1 MSTIVKEFEGRNEKE
16 AIDRAI
22 EELGLDRS
30 EIDFEIVEAK
40 RPGLLFRGGKVKIRV
55 HVSEEEVEAAV
66 QDGRLSSER
75 PLETQAPP
83 RRQSG
88 GPSGP
93 RRRRVGGNAER
104 PAAERQAPER
114 QAPARQAPAR
124 QAPIRQVDGS
134 GETPEEELDQD
145 AAEAALEAAVLRGEP
160 IARTPRPAAQ
170 GEALPHEAEIVDFVK
185 TLLGHMGFKAQVV
198 VGSREPN
205 RLGIDVETDKSAVLI
220 GKQGKTLEAFQFI
233 CNLAASRLGAEG
245 TRVIIDTQDYRS
257 RREHSLERM
266 AAQAADR
273 VRRSRE
279 SVLLEPLNPFERR
292 IVHTAIARRG
302 DVETMSEGDG
312 LYKRIRVSLKSGGN
326 GGNSGDNS
334 GGGGRREGGNGG
346 GRRGGS
352 RGRNPEYGRDGDSDR
367 DRNHGRD

>member
-75 PLETQAPP
+75 PIEAQAPP

-88 GPSGP
+88 GPVNQ
-93 RRRRVGGNAER
+93 RRRRSGGNTER
-104 PAAERQAPER
+104 PAA
-114 QAPARQAPAR
+114 ARQAPVR
-124 QAPIRQVDGS
+124 QAPIRQPDGM

-160 IARTPRPAAQ
+160 IARAPRPAAQ

-266 AAQAADR
+266 AAQAAER

-302 DVETMSEGDG
+302 DVETESEGDG
-312 LYKRIRVSLKSGGN
+312 LYKRIRVSLKGGGGN
-326 GGNSGDNS
+326 GGGG
-334 GGGGRREGGNGG
+334 GGGGRREGGNENSGG

-352 RGRNPEYGRDGDSDR
+352 RGRNPENSRDGGGGPDRGGDRDGGRD
-367 DRNHGRD
+367 